1 MLRRESTPSVL
12 GTVPRWAAILL
23 VGLFAASC
31 PPFAGDDYSL
41 VDAVDPNA
49 EPSPSG
55 RYPDFVEAPSATG
68 SVSIGG
74 DTRESLT
81 PPFPSRRRFEVQVP
95 SAAFLDF
102 STALV
107 MVQDVRRAR
116 VEFRIL
122 VEEGTEEV
130 VAYSEILRVDVAN
143 QWQDRDVD
151 LSRWS
156 GRTIFLM
163 VETRAVPPREEPL
176 WADRVQTVWGNPVLG
191 SRPGKALATSV
202 GTIAR
207 ESSEWLGTQLEASGV
222 PPDQQAVTW
231 TFGLNLFLGGLLSI
245 AIRELYK
252 RFAKTLA
259 NRESFANTLPLFTL
273 ASITVISVVQYS
285 PALALGLV
293 GALSVI
299 RFRAAIASAEEL
311 VYLLI
316 CVGLGVAIGAN
327 HVHLAVVTVILV
339 APFVVFRG
347 VGAQMDDRLVLT
359 VAAEPSS
366 FFGADRGSV
375 IDVVRRLTNE
385 MVVERLDLEA
395 ERILLRARISVRS
408 GNDLIALVAALRTRV
423 AECQVSGSEFDAS

>member
-12 GTVPRWAAILL
+12 GTVLRWAAILL
-23 VGLFAASC
+23 VGIFAASC
-31 PPFAGDDYSL
+31 RPIAGEDYSL
-41 VDAVDPNA
+41 VGAVGSDA

-55 RYPDFVEAPSATG
+55 RYPDFVEAPGATG
-68 SVSIGG
+68 SVNIGG

-95 SAAFLDF
+95 PAAFLDF

-116 VEFRIL
+116 VEFR
-122 VEEGTEEV
+122 VVVGEGTEEV
-130 VAYSEILRVDVAN
+130 VAYSEVLRADVAN
-143 QWQDRDVD
+143 QWHDREID
-151 LSRWS
+151 LSPWS
-156 GRTIFLM
+156 GRTISLT
-163 VETRAVPPREEPL
+163 VETRAVPLREEPL

-191 SRPGKALATSV
+191 SRPGKTLVTSV
-202 GTIAR
+202 RTIAR
-207 ESSEWLGTQLEASGV
+207 ESSEWLGTQLEASGL

-231 TFGLNLFLGGLLSI
+231 TFGVNLFLGGILSM

-293 GALSVI
+293 GALSVV

-311 VYLLI
+311 VYLLM

-327 HVHLAVVTVILV
+327 HVHLAVAAVILV
-339 APFVVFRG
+339 APFAVWRG
-347 VGAQMDDRLVLT
+347 VGAQIDDRLVLT

-366 FFGADRGSV
+366 FFGADRDSV
-375 IDVVRRLTNE
+375 IDVVRRFTSE
-385 MVVERLDLEA
+385 MVVERLDREA
-395 ERILLRARISVRS
+395 ERIFLRARISVRS
-408 GNDLIALVAALRTRV
+408 GNDLIALVTALRTRV
-423 AECQVSGSEFDAS
+423 AECQVSGSELDAS